1 MRKTLFLQKKIKLL
15 NVQFMVNI
23 VVAQTADNLAL
34 EASLFSVLILK
45 TMYSPVIMHN
55 TRRAP
60 TTNKQVE
67 ILFKFIVVLFSGDAA
82 FLRRTFLEMMN
93 NLKLKYIKGG
103 NTTRITI
110 SMLRAFGMIMLSLEI
125 MFKVVTPD

>member
-1 MRKTLFLQKKIKLL
+1 
-15 NVQFMVNI
+15 MVNI
-23 VVAQTADNLAL
+23 VVPQTIDNLAL

-55 TRRAP
+55 TTRVP

-67 ILFKFIVVLFSGDAA
+67 ILFKFIVVLFSGDVA

-93 NLKLKYIKGG
+93 NLKLEYIKGG
-103 NTTRITI
+103 NTTRATV
-110 SMLRAFGMIMLSLEI
+110 SMLRAFGMIILSLKI
-125 MFKVVTPD
+125 MFKVIYTISNIARGVSSRCLVTDVR